1 MPRIVTPQARIT
13 QLAES
18 LYPGRTVKV
27 MYATEPS
34 TMSNDSDVFTTVTG
48 LPASCRDV
56 VTIGAAYRLIS
67 YLDPA
72 RVSQTSPQAD
82 EIDSRR
88 PFGSSSNVTR
98 QLFALYN
105 QRLTEETSRQQAQFP
120 PRVHY
125 IR

>member
-1 MPRIVTPQARIT
+1 
-13 QLAES
+13 
-18 LYPGRTVKV
+18 
-27 MYATEPS
+27 MYQTEPS
-34 TMSNDSDVFTTVTG
+34 SMSSTSDVFTTVTG

-56 VTIGAAYRLIS
+56 VTLGAAYRLIS

-88 PFGSSSNVTR
+88 PFGSSQSVTR
-98 QLFALYN
+98 QLFTLYT
-105 QRLTEETSRQQAQFP
+105 QRLAEETSRQQNQYP

-125 IR
+125 TR